1 VHDQRVR
8 LGLFGLAGNPSKRNT
23 SENVHETG
31 VSPSG
36 QSGFPV
42 VAAEAEQGSELEERP
57 GHGPDR
63 SFCALQVEGQ
73 DPDAPHDARR
83 RYYRLTEAGRRAA
96 EDEAELL
103 RRLTRAASDAGLAM
117 SRRRA

>member
-31 VSPSG
+31 VSRSG
-36 QSGFPV
+36 QSGFPL

-63 SFCALQVEGQ
+63 SFCALQGPE
-73 DPDAPHDARR
+73 DD
-83 RYYRLTEAGRRAA
+83 RLRMMDEAGGV
-96 EDEAELL
+96 EMFWPGDLW
-103 RRLTRAASDAGLAM
+103 RLQRGAVYET
-117 SRRRA
+117 